1 LDNVGTM
8 AEPSPG
14 RGAVVITGAS
24 TGIGHACALDLD
36 SRGFR
41 VFAGVRRDEDAE
53 RLRAERPSIEPIR
66 IDVTDADSIAAARD
80 RVAEAVDGAGLAGL
94 VNNAGIAVPGPLEHL
109 PIDEL
114 RRQLEV
120 NLVGQVAVTQA
131 FIPLLRTARG
141 RIVNIGSIGGRV
153 ALPLLGPYAASKH
166 AMEGLTDSLRRELR
180 PWGIQVSI
188 VRPGPIATEI
198 WQRGNATAD
207 DLLERMPGV
216 EADYGPAIERGRAFA
231 AQRTREAVP
240 PSNVAEV
247 VAHAM
252 TADKPRT
259 RYLVGPQARMLAAL
273 RAVLPDRWFDALL
286 EREGRRRS

>member
-1 LDNVGTM
+1 M
-8 AEPSPG
+8 AEVTG

-24 TGIGHACALDLD
+24 TGIGRACALDLD
-36 SRGFR
+36 SRGFQ
-41 VFAGVRRDEDAE
+41 VFAGVRRDEDAD
-53 RLRAERPSIEPIR
+53 RLRKERPSIEPVR
-66 IDVTDADSIAAARD
+66 IDVTDADSIAGARD
-80 RVAEAVDGAGLAGL
+80 RVAEAVGGAGLAGL

-153 ALPLLGPYAASKH
+153 ALPMLGPYAASKH
-166 AMEGLTDSLRRELR
+166 AIEGLSDSLRRELR
-180 PWGIQVSI
+180 PWGIEVSV

-198 WQRGNATAD
+198 WERGSTTAEE
-207 DLLERMPGV
+207 LLERMP
-216 EADYGPAIERGRAFA
+216 EAEVHYGPAIAAARASA
-231 AQRTREAVP
+231 AQRAKEAVP
-240 PSNVAEV
+240 PSAVAEV
-247 VAHAM
+247 VAHAL

-259 RYLVGPQARMLAAL
+259 RYLVGRQAKAMAGL

-286 EREGRRRS
+286 DRALRR